1 LTPDDGGPSPADI
14 EQAARRIA
22 GIALR
27 TPLVASPAL
36 TARMGAPVRLKV
48 ETLQPTGSFK
58 IRGAASRLMALD
70 ESARRAGVV
79 TASTGN
85 HGRAMAHVAS
95 TLGIPATVCVS
106 EGVPPGKVDALRR
119 MGCEL
124 VVDGASQSDAL
135 VNADRLVVERGM
147 TLVHPFD
154 DPDVI
159 AGQGTIGFEIHDD
172 LPAVRTVL
180 VPLSGGGLAAG
191 VLTALAARDP
201 SIRVIG
207 VSMRRGAVMAAS
219 LERGEPVEMPET
231 ATLADSLQGG
241 IGLDNR
247 HTFRIVRHLIDDVV
261 LLEEREIWAGMRF
274 ALAEHKLVLEGAA
287 AVGIG
292 AVLAGRV
299 ESDGVTVVIC
309 TGSNI
314 EPRHLAEL
322 SEELSADTGIRDVDR
337 RD

>member
-1 LTPDDGGPSPADI
+1 MTPDTPGPADI
-14 EQAARRIA
+14 ERAARRIA
-22 GIALR
+22 GIAVR
-27 TPLVASPAL
+27 TPLLASPAL
-36 TARMGAPVRLKV
+36 TSQAGTPVHLKV

-58 IRGAASRLMALD
+58 IRGAASRIGGLD
-70 ESARRAGVV
+70 ESSRRAGVV

-85 HGRAMAHVAS
+85 HGRAVAHVAS

-106 EGVPPGKVDALRR
+106 EGVPPGKVTALRR
-119 MGCEL
+119 MGCDL
-124 VVDGASQSDAL
+124 LVDGVSQSEAL
-135 VNADRLVVERGM
+135 VNAERLVTERGM

-159 AGQGTIGFEIHDD
+159 AGQGTIGSEIHDD
-172 LPAVRTVL
+172 LPTVRTVL

-191 VLTALAARDP
+191 ILIALKSRDP
-201 SIRVIG
+201 SIRVVG

-219 LERGEPVEMPET
+219 LERGEPLEMPEFP
-231 ATLADSLQGG
+231 TLADSLQGG
-241 IGLDNR
+241 VGLGNR
-247 HTFRIVRHLIDDVV
+247 HTFHVVRDLIDEVV
-261 LLEEREIWAGMRF
+261 LVEEREIWAGMRL
-274 ALAEHKLVLEGAA
+274 ALGEHRLVLEGAA

-292 AVLAGRV
+292 ALLSERV
-299 ESDGVTVVIC
+299 EPAGETVVVC

-322 SEELSADTGIRDVDR
+322 SEELTADTGDGDVDR